1 MATILQSPDLTA
13 LSQYIDADLLA
24 YLQHQ
29 QTLFDRAKSQLLA
42 DYDGQYVWFEDGQ
55 ILDSDRDESA
65 LFLRAYTPDETRP
78 LFIAQVLA
86 TEPSRSIRSARL
98 AP

>member
-1 MATILQSPDLTA
+1 MATILKSPDLRA

-29 QTLFDRAKSQLLA
+29 QTLFDRAKPQLLA
-42 DYDGQYVWFEDGQ
+42 DYDGQFIWFEDGQ

-65 LFLRAYTPDETRP
+65 LFLRVYAPDETRP

-86 TEPSRSIRSARL
+86 TEPNRTIRSTRL